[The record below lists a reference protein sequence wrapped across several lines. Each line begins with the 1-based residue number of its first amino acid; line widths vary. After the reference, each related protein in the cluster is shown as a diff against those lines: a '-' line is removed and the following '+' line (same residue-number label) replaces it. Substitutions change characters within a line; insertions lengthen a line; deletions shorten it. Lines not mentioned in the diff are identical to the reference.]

1 MATRTYAAKR
11 SLPRKALQVLLYM
24 LLVAAVAFTVLPV
37 FYTVSMSLRHGEEV
51 LKVPPQLFPPN
62 PTIEPYL
69 GMGAS
74 IDVFKAIRN
83 TSIVAAATTAI
94 AVSFAALGAYTFA
107 RIRFRF
113 ADQLMVLLLVSQMFP
128 GASIIVPLFKILRA
142 FGMYNT
148 HRGLIFVYTGFT
160 IPFCTWMLYG
170 YFKTIPAEL
179 EEAAFIDGC
188 TRLGA
193 LVRVIMP
200 LALPGV
206 AATAVFVMLAAWNEF
221 TFAVLFVQNND
232 LMLITPGLTQ
242 YIAEY
247 RSYVQYTAAAAVT
260 ATIPPLI
267 AFILVRRYFISGL
280 VAGAIKG

>member
-1 MATRTYAAKR
+1 M
-11 SLPRKALQVLLYM
+11 SL
-24 LLVAAVAFTVLPV
+24 AVAFTVLPV
-37 FYTVSMSLRHGEEV
+37 FYTVSMSLRDGAEV
-51 LKVPPQLFPPN
+51 MTVPPRLFPPN

-69 GMGAS
+69 GMSGN
-74 IDVFKAIRN
+74 IDVFRCIRN
-83 TSIVAAATTAI
+83 TSIVAAATTVI

-107 RIRFRF
+107 RVRFRF

-128 GASIIVPLFKILRA
+128 GASIIVPLFKVLREL
-142 FGMYNT
+142 GLYNT
-148 HRGLIFVYTGFT
+148 HAGLIFVYTGFT

-170 YFKTIPAEL
+170 YFKTIPGEL
-179 EEAAFIDGC
+179 EEAALIDGC
-188 TRLGA
+188 SRGSA
-193 LVRVIMP
+193 LIRVILP

-232 LMLITPGLTQ
+232 LQLITPGLTQ
-242 YIAEY
+242 YIAQY
-247 RSYVQYTAAAAVT
+247 RSFVQYMAAAAVT
-260 ATIPPLI
+260 AALPPLA